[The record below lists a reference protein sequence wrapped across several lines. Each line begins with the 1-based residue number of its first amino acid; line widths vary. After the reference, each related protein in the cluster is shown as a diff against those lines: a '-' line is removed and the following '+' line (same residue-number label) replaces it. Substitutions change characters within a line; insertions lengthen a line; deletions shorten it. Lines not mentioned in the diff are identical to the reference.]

1 MIRQLFR
8 YKGGVKLPEHKQ
20 ESTQQPI
27 QKIALPDRLTLP
39 LQQHIGAAAI
49 PVVSVGEQLLKGQMI
64 AKSGGHISAPVHAPT
79 SGKVVEIGEF
89 AIPHPSGLK
98 APCIVIE
105 VDGNDAWCD
114 HRKPVG
120 DCHNY
125 TPEQIREYI
134 RNAGVV
140 GLGGAGFPSFL
151 KLTVGRDRV
160 VETLILNGAE
170 CEPFISCDDLLMR
183 ERAEEIMKGLMIMK
197 HALMAQACV
206 IGIEQNKPQAAA
218 ALRKAITALAVEVE
232 VVEVPTLYPTGG
244 EKQLIKILTNKE
256 IPPKSLPIEKR
267 VVVHNVGTA
276 AAVYRAICLGEPL
289 IDRVITV
296 TGAVKNP
303 GNYEIPF
310 GISAAQLLEQVGVE
324 KESIER
330 IIHGGPMMGFALNT
344 LDIPLIKTSNCLL
357 VTDPKTV
364 PLLNKQLALACIR
377 CGSCADVCPIN
388 LLPQQ
393 LYWYSRAKDFDK
405 AQDYNLFDCIE
416 CGCCDY
422 VCPSQ
427 IPLVQY
433 FRFAK
438 TSIWQAE
445 QDKKQAELAKERHE
459 FRQFR
464 IEREKAEKKA
474 RHKAKAAKVAAKN
487 AGTDDKKKAIEE
499 AMARVKA
506 KKQQQEAANIS
517 TSKTE
522 PGDNT

>member
-20 ESTQQPI
+20 ESTRLPI
-27 QKIALPDRLTLP
+27 QKVVLPKRLTLP
-39 LQQHIGAAAI
+39 LQQHIGSPSTPTVA
-49 PVVSVGEQLLKGQMI
+49 VGDRVLKGQMI
-64 AKSGGHISAPVHAPT
+64 AKAASLISAPVHAPT
-79 SGKVVEIGEF
+79 SGRVVEIGEYT
-89 AIPHPSGLK
+89 IPHPSGLK

-105 VDGNDAWCD
+105 TDGNDAWCD

-120 DCHNY
+120 DCHDY
-125 TPEQIREYI
+125 SPDQIRDHI

-151 KLTVGRDRV
+151 KLTLGDDRV

-170 CEPFISCDDLLMR
+170 CEPYITCDDILMR
-183 ERAEEIMKGLMIMK
+183 ERPLEIIKGLMIMK
-197 HALMAQACV
+197 HALVAKNCV
-206 IGIEQNKPQAAA
+206 IGIEDNKPEAAA
-218 ALRKAITALAVEVE
+218 ALRSAIKELAVAVQ
-232 VVEVPTLYPTGG
+232 VVEVPTRYPTGG
-244 EKQLIKILTNKE
+244 EKQLIKILTGKE
-256 IPPKSLPIEKR
+256 IPPKALPIEKR

-289 IDRVITV
+289 ISRIITV
-296 TGAVKNP
+296 TGAIKRP
-303 GNYEIPF
+303 ANYEIPF
-310 GISAAQLLEQVGVE
+310 GMSAAELLTQAGIETSSV
-324 KESIER
+324 ER
-330 IIHGGPMMGFALNT
+330 IIHGGPMMGFTLNSVE
-344 LDIPLIKTSNCLL
+344 IPLIKTSNCLL
-357 VTDPKTV
+357 VTNKETV
-364 PLLNKQLALACIR
+364 PLLNKQQAHACIR

-393 LYWYSRAKDFDK
+393 LFWHSRAKDFDK
-405 AQDYNLFDCIE
+405 VQDYNLFDCIE

-438 TSIWQAE
+438 TAIWQAE
-445 QDKKQAELAKERHE
+445 QEKKQAELAKERHQ

-474 RHKAKAAKVAAKN
+474 RHKAKAAKVAANSSKN
-487 AGTDDKKKAIEE
+487 GDQKQAIEE

-506 KKQQQEAANIS
+506 KKQPAAEAS
-517 TSKTE
+517 PEQPK
-522 PGDNT
+522 PGGNT